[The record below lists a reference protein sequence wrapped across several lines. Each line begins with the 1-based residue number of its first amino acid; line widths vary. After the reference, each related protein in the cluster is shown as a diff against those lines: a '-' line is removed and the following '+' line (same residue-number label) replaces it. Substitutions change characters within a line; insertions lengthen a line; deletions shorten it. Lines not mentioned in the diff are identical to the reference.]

1 MNLSKQLQQLQN
13 NALNKCVI
21 EAQKSRLN
29 HNYTEVTKIHAI
41 ALINNQKNVF
51 GFQSGSYLK
60 IENLQELQNFTNY
73 FID

>member
-1 MNLSKQLQQLQN
+1 MNVPKQLQQLQN
-13 NALNKCVI
+13 SALKKCVI

-29 HNYTEVTKIHAI
+29 HNYTEVSKIHAT
-41 ALINNQKNVF
+41 ALINNKITVY

-60 IENLQELQNFTNY
+60 IENLLQLENFTNY

>member
-29 HNYTEVTKIHAI
+29 HNYTEVTKIHAT
-41 ALINNQKNVF
+41 ALINNKITVY

-60 IENLQELQNFTNY
+60 IENLLQLEKFNNY